1 MAKQKDKQKR
11 RPSRVLMYMYIICL
25 CLSLVIIGRI
35 IYLQYIWEPNPDLVS
50 HFLPSKQLEIIQPR
64 RGSIIDCNG
73 KLLAISTPKYNIFMD
88 TYVQKE
94 HNDNNFKTGERDEME
109 WIAKAGLLSKG
120 LSEHLSDSTSTGH
133 KKDSTYYMNLI
144 LEGRKNKRKYVNIA
158 KNVDYV
164 TFMKIKEL
172 PLFNEPSHKG
182 GLRAEE
188 LDNRLYPYG
197 SLARRAIG
205 YVKGNN
211 DSTTR
216 SIGIEGKYNHMLHG
230 REGAAWEKRTD
241 NFDWIY
247 DIDSTYVSAEDGV
260 DIRMT
265 IDIDI
270 QAIADQALRN
280 NLEGKDHIEK
290 ACAIVMDVN
299 TGAVKAMVNFQ
310 RDSSGNLNEVY
321 NFATSYASESGSV
334 MKTLLLATLL
344 EDGHVKI
351 SDKLPTNHGVLK
363 IGRAFRETD
372 EAIIRHEK
380 RTGEDEISIR
390 KGLEISSNYVF
401 RSLIYKYYGN
411 KIQEYTDR
419 LHLYNMGSS
428 FNFEL
433 VEPNSPRPTIPDPY
447 SMRTSDIV
455 SAAIGYNIKTTPLQI
470 TAFYNAIAN
479 GGRLYKPYIVDA
491 VERDGYLIEKNNPVV
506 LNTIMSKETT
516 DSLKVA
522 LGDVVNGKNGTASI
536 LKKAKCSVVG
546 KTGTALMYME
556 NNETGLERGGYTDA
570 DGRKKHQG
578 SFVGFFPADNPTY
591 TAMVVTYSY
600 KLKGTQSGYGGS
612 IPAGTVKDI
621 VDGIWAIEK
630 GWRGTVECNGDI
642 PAMENDIN
650 SYVEI
655 VDGVMPDLTGMG
667 LKDVIILTENNG
679 YSCIHSGKGHVKKQT
694 PAVGAEIEKGDTI
707 TIVLE

>member
-1 MAKQKDKQKR
+1 
-11 RPSRVLMYMYIICL
+11 MYIYILCL
-25 CLSLVIIGRI
+25 GLSLVIVGRL
-35 IYLQYIWEPNPDLVS
+35 IYLQFIWEPNPKFIS

-64 RGSIIDCNG
+64 RGSIIDHNG

-94 HNDNNFKTGERDEME
+94 HNEKNFKTGEANEKK

-120 LSEHLSDSTSTGH
+120 LSEYLSDSTSTGH

-144 LEGRKNKRKYVNIA
+144 MEGRKNKKQHVSIA
-158 KNVDYV
+158 KNVDYI
-164 TFMKIKEL
+164 TFQKIKEL
-172 PLFNEPSHKG
+172 PLFNEPPHKG
-182 GLRAEE
+182 GLKAEE
-188 LDNRLYPYG
+188 LDRRLYPYG
-197 SLARRAIG
+197 NLARRTIG
-205 YVKGNN
+205 YVSHNN
-211 DSTTR
+211 DSSQR
-216 SIGIEGKYNHMLHG
+216 FIGVEGMYNHMLHG

-260 DIRMT
+260 DIKTT

-270 QAIADQALRN
+270 QAIADKALRK
-280 NLEGKDHIEK
+280 NLENTDHIEK
-290 ACAIVMDVN
+290 ACAIIMDVR
-299 TGAVKAMVNFQ
+299 TGAVRAMVNLQ
-310 RDSSGNLNEVY
+310 RDSLGDFHETYNL
-321 NFATSYASESGSV
+321 ATSYASESGSV

-344 EDGHVKI
+344 EDGYVKI
-351 SDKLPTNHGVLK
+351 SDKIPTNKGVLK
-363 IGRAFRETD
+363 IGRSFRETD
-372 EAIIRHEK
+372 QYIVNYER
-380 RTGEDEISIR
+380 RTGKDEISI
-390 KGLEISSNYVF
+390 KDGLAMSSNYVF
-401 RSLIYKYYGN
+401 RSLIYLYYGD

-419 LHLYNMGSS
+419 LHLYNMGSG
-428 FNFEL
+428 FDFEL
-433 VEPNSPRPTIPDPY
+433 IEPNSPRASIPDPY

-479 GGRLYKPYIVDA
+479 GGRLYKPYIVEGA
-491 VERDGYLIEKNNPVV
+491 EKDGYIIEQHKPVI
-506 LNTIMSKETT
+506 LNTIMSKSTT

-522 LGDVVNGKNGTASI
+522 LDGVVNGKFGTASV
-536 LKKAKCSVVG
+536 LRKAKCPVIG

-556 NNETGLERGGYTDA
+556 PKEAGTKTGGYTDV

-600 KLKGTQSGYGGS
+600 KLKGTQSGYGGT
-612 IPAGTVKDI
+612 IPANTVKDI
-621 VDGIWAIEK
+621 ADGIWTIEK
-630 GWRGTVECNGDI
+630 EWRKTIGCDGEI

-655 VDGVMPDLTGMG
+655 VDGIMPDLTGMG
-667 LKDVIILTENNG
+667 LKDVLILTENNG
-679 YSCIHSGKGHVKKQT
+679 YTCSHSGKGHVKKQT
-694 PAVGAEIEKGDTI
+694 PAVGTEIKKGETI